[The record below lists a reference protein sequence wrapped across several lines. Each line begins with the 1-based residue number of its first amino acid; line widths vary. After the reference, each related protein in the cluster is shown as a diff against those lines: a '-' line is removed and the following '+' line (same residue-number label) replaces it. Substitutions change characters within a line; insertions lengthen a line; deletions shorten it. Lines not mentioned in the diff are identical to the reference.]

1 MPEVIARSTWL
12 SDDGTHDHVYIV
24 GYNPGHITSGEA
36 ITLDVDR
43 MVTRT
48 WIGESFFIKLPDGS
62 ESEVIAGKCPVCGLE
77 PYFRTAADSEKEQK
91 LLELP
96 PAG

>member
-1 MPEVIARSTWL
+1 VPEVTARSTKL
-12 SDDGTHDHVYIV
+12 SDDGRHDHVYLAGV
-24 GYNPGHITSGEA
+24 SMGHITSGEA
-36 ITLDVDR
+36 ITMDVDR

-48 WIGESFFIKLPDGS
+48 WIGERFFIKLPDGT
-62 ESEVIAGKCPVCGLE
+62 EADVIAGKCPVCGLE
-77 PYFRTAADSEKEQK
+77 PYFRTAADAENEQK